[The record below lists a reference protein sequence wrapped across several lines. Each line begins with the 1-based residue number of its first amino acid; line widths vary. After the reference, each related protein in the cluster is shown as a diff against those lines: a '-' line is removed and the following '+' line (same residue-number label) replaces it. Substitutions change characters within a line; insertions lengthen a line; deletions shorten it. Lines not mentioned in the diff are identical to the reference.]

1 MEKIG
6 VFGGAFNPPHNFHFS
21 ISQEILNNDKD
32 FSKIIFVPVGDKY
45 KKDGLI
51 SAEHRF
57 NMLKSVCDN
66 NEKFEVSR
74 IEIDETNQLKAFET
88 LDKLSNIYSTAKL
101 YFIIGTDSLKTLDTW
116 ANLDYL
122 LSNYSFL
129 VYRRGDDNFYEIL
142 ERLPKIQKYKSNIIF
157 ADNKI
162 YSNLSSSY
170 IRAEVKNGNKLNYS
184 LPKEV
189 IDYIGNNN
197 LY

>member
-21 ISQEILNNDKD
+21 VAQEILNNDKD

-57 NMLKSVCDN
+57 NMLKGVCDN
-66 NEKFEVSR
+66 NKKFEVSR
-74 IEIDETNQLKAFET
+74 IEIDETEQLKAFQT
-88 LDKLSNIYSTAKL
+88 LDKLSKVYSTAKL

-122 LSNYSFL
+122 LY
-129 VYRRGDDNFYEIL
+129 
-142 ERLPKIQKYKSNIIF
+142 KIGMFDS
-157 ADNKI
+157 
-162 YSNLSSSY
+162 
-170 IRAEVKNGNKLNYS
+170 
-184 LPKEV
+184 
-189 IDYIGNNN
+189 NN
-197 LY
+197 LIRPVYQQELLSYLCYKYHVNVSTFYSYYLYHC

>member
-57 NMLKSVCDN
+57 NMLKVVCDN

-74 IEIDETNQLKAFET
+74 IEIDEAEQLKAFQT

-142 ERLPKIQKYKSNIIF
+142 NSLPEIQRYKSNIIF

-184 LPKEV
+184 LPKEI
-189 IDYIGNNN
+189 IDYIENNN